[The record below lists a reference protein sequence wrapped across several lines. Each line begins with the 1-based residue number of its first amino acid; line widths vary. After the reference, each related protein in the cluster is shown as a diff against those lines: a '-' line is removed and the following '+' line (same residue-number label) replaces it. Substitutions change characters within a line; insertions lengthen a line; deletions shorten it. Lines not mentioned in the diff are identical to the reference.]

1 MLGQIQCDRAP
12 SRNAQ
17 IRAARL
23 FFENVERAE
32 VDMRLEHAR
41 HRKRKGRRRIAVGK
55 GKAERLALRL
65 AMNLALPGVAVHAEQ
80 IALCAT
86 SAVSASSVSR

>member
-1 MLGQIQCDRAP
+1 MRPGAIG
-12 SRNAQ
+12 NAQ

-55 GKAERLALRL
+55 GKAERLA
-65 AMNLALPGVAVHAEQ
+65 MNLALPGVAVHAEQ